1 MNNVVCRRAVCA
13 EDPRPGIESW
23 EGSGETLRFFFEQL
37 LLFAM
42 IAFFPPTYDTLPTML
57 WWVPMEKLHLLRS
70 LSFYPLPGY
79 KDMRQAYQKRTQSQG
94 NGGRRG
100 VPQDAHQQRRQ
111 DQRRPFLGLRHGGR
125 RCGSTH
131 VGVRGQV

>member
-1 MNNVVCRRAVCA
+1 MLCAGELCA

-23 EGSGETLRFFFEQL
+23 EGSGEILRVFFFEL
-37 LLFAM
+37 LTDDHCF
-42 IAFFPPTYDTLPTML
+42 IPPKYLTMVVGTYVETTFN
-57 WWVPMEKLHLLRS
+57 RIS

-131 VGVRGQV
+131 IGVGGQV